1 MPDSLDVQI
10 DRLSVESYESGFA
23 IGHASPRLSWR
34 FKGDTRDWK
43 QASYDIVVERGG
55 HKHESSV
62 TSDQSRLVQWPVEP
76 LKARE
81 RAKVAVRAKGRD
93 GSTTEWASLDLE
105 TALLSSHDWTAVP
118 VTGEKQSVSG
128 TKQPFQV
135 RKTFDL
141 RAKPSRARLYV
152 TSLGL
157 YDATINGK
165 RVGDHVLGPGW
176 QSYKHH
182 LNFQTFDVSDLL
194 QVGENVIASYVGSG
208 WYSGRLGWREG
219 HRNVYGE
226 RNAFMAQ
233 LEGDDGE
240 LIVATDSSW
249 EWSYG
254 NILAAELYDGET
266 FDSRP
271 VKETWSPVDVL
282 ERPSAELI
290 STESPPVR
298 RIQEIVPKKIIKTPS
313 GRLIL
318 DLGQNMVGWMRFNKQ
333 PSGPDGSEVVLSHA
347 EVLEHGELG
356 TRPLR
361 AAKAQDK
368 VILGGDLIGYE
379 PRFTFHGFRYV
390 QVDGWSEADL
400 DLECLTGV
408 VIHTD
413 MERLGTFACSHPMI
427 EQLYSNVNW
436 SMKGNFVSIPS
447 DCPQRDER

>member
-1 MPDSLDVQI
+1 MPESVGVQI
-10 DRLSVESYESGFA
+10 SKLSVESYESGFA

-34 FKGDTRDWK
+34 FKGDTQDWK
-43 QASYDIVVERGG
+43 QASYDIIIEGEGR
-55 HKHESSV
+55 KHESSV
-62 TSDQSRLVQWPVEP
+62 TSNQSRLVEWPDEP

-81 RAKVAVRAKGRD
+81 TAKVCVRAKGHD
-93 GSTTEWASLDLE
+93 GSTTNWVSLDLE
-105 TALLSSHDWTAVP
+105 TTLLSPGDWAAVP
-118 VTGEKQSVSG
+118 VTGERQAEAQ
-128 TKQPFQV
+128 TKRPFQV
-135 RKTFDL
+135 RKTFELVD
-141 RAKPSRARLYV
+141 KPSRARLYI

-194 QVGENVIASYVGSG
+194 QRGKNFISSHVGSG
-208 WYSGRLGWREG
+208 WYSGRLGWRGG
-219 HRNVYGE
+219 HRNVYGN
-226 RNAFMAQ
+226 RNALMAQ
-233 LEGDDGE
+233 LEGDNGQT
-240 LIVATDSSW
+240 IVATDSSW

-254 NILAAELYDGET
+254 QILAAELYDGES

-271 VKETWSPVDVL
+271 VNQTWSPVDVL
-282 ERPSAELI
+282 EKPSAELI

-298 RIQEIVPKKIIKTPS
+298 RVQEVVPKKIIKTPS
-313 GRLIL
+313 EKLIL
-318 DLGQNMVGWMRFNKQ
+318 DLGQNMVGWMRFSKQ
-333 PSGPDGSEVVLSHA
+333 PSGPDGSEITLTHA
-347 EVLEHGELG
+347 EVLENGELG

-361 AAKAQDK
+361 EAKAQDK
-368 VILGGDLIGYE
+368 YVLGGDLIGHE

-390 QVDGWSEADL
+390 QVDGWPENDL
-400 DLECLTGV
+400 DLDSLIGV

-413 MERLGTFACSHPMI
+413 MERLGDFSCSHPMV